1 MEWIPV
7 TTRLP
12 AHGVDVL
19 VTLAPVRKGAK
30 SKVAIGTRW
39 DADGP
44 SHCGVAGW
52 SVNDDD
58 IKTPLSWMAL
68 PLPFNHTSPIK
79 RPDHQ
84 L

>member
-19 VTLAPVRKGAK
+19 VTLTPVRKGAK

-39 DADGP
+39 DDHGP
-44 SHCGVAGW
+44 GHDHGGAGW
-52 SVNDDD
+52 SMHDED
-58 IKTPLSWMAL
+58 IRTPLAWMPL
-68 PLPFNHTSPIK
+68 PLPFNAVMTGPQAPSP
-79 RPDHQ
+79 
-84 L
+84 